1 MKKINGF
8 QLLTSLAKGSTSD
21 VLHDSEYN
29 SFQLPINI
37 NKPYMAKTNQWRI
50 LRQIKLYL
58 MPGEPLKQPS
68 QRNQMTYLQS

>member
-1 MKKINGF
+1 
-8 QLLTSLAKGSTSD
+8 
-21 VLHDSEYN
+21 
-29 SFQLPINI
+29 
-37 NKPYMAKTNQWRI
+37 MAKTNQWRI